1 MLPTF
6 LHSSKSA
13 NHCKIKTHP
22 GPGWVFFV
30 VLMLSFLIGCAGQGL
45 KFTPPADPDFPQQT
59 VLSDVPFFAQK
70 AYQCGPA
77 ALAMA
82 LQWSG
87 TPVEPDDLT
96 TMVYVPDRKGSLQS
110 GMIGAA
116 RRHGRLAYPIEGL
129 SCAIEEV
136 AAGHPVIVLQNLG
149 LSWIPRWH
157 YAVVVGYDLINEQVV
172 LHTGAL
178 AFRKVGFSTFQRTW
192 RRAHSWGLLVL
203 SPGHMPVCAEEQTY
217 LKAALGLQQAGQDDA
232 ALKAFREAQRK
243 WPQSYHANMGLGN
256 AQYAVHDLNAAAD
269 AFRRAVLLEPQ
280 SGDALNNLAHV
291 LAELGMLDEAV
302 DTIHRAIRTGGAN
315 RDLYSQT
322 LKEIEDRR
330 AKSP

>member
-1 MLPTF
+1 VLPTS
-6 LHSSKSA
+6 LHSSKSD
-13 NHCKIKTHP
+13 NRPDFRTHP
-22 GPGWVFFV
+22 TGWVFLLAV
-30 VLMLSFLIGCAGQGL
+30 VLSLLNGCAGQGL
-45 KFTPPADPDFPQQT
+45 KFIPPADPAFPRQT

-87 TPVEPDDLT
+87 VPVEPDDLVS
-96 TMVYVPDRKGSLQS
+96 MVYVPDRKGSLQS

-157 YAVVVGYDLINEQVV
+157 YAVIVGYDLIDRQVV

-178 AFRKVGFSTFQRTW
+178 ARRRVGFSTFQRTW
-192 RRAHSWGLLVL
+192 QRAGSWGLLVL
-203 SPGHMPVCAEEQTY
+203 PPGRMPVCAEEQTY
-217 LKAALGLQQAGQDDA
+217 LKAALGLQQAGEAAA
-232 ALKAFREAQRK
+232 ALEAFREAWRK

-256 AQYAVHDLNAAAD
+256 AQYAVNDLNAAAD
-269 AFRRAVLLEPQ
+269 AFRRAASLDPQ
-280 SGDALNNLAHV
+280 RGDALNNLAHV
-291 LAELGMLDEAV
+291 LAELGMLDEAA
-302 DTIHRAIRTGGAN
+302 DTIHRALLTEGPN
-315 RDLYSQT
+315 RDLYMQT
-322 LKEIEDRR
+322 LKEIEGRLAERR
-330 AKSP
+330 